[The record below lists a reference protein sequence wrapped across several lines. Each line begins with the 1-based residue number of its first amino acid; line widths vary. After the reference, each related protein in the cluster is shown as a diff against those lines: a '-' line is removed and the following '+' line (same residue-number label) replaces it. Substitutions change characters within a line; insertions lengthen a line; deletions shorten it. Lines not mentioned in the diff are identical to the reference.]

1 VLVANPIA
9 DSTLGDYCVL
19 KYTSIGTFI
28 WSTYYNSPGN
38 LSDQP
43 NSFAVTNGGEIYV
56 TGIYQINFTNHIT
69 TVKFNTNGVLQWARV
84 YNGGGPA
91 DGADDIKLDKLGN
104 IIIVGGSA
112 VNNNLAYGLTIKYLP
127 NGDSAWVRKF
137 SPFPRYSHNSKLAID
152 DSNNIYIAGDYD
164 TNNGD
169 DLILKYN
176 TNGGL
181 IWYTTYDSPQHLGDV
196 GTHIALDSNR
206 NIYVVGTTY
215 IPSSAL
221 NNTLVKLNGN
231 GLTQWSRIFTGFLSL
246 PGQCESP
253 GGVIVTRDGN
263 SIYYSTE
270 CANAQGNGEIAILKY
285 NSLGDS
291 LWLRRYSQGATGGV
305 PIIGPSLKLDKNND
319 IYIAGF
325 INLTSTGDDYLT
337 QKYSPAGVLQWSAT
351 YNGVLVNSNDHAADI
366 IID

>member
-1 VLVANPIA
+1 MNRIICKRLLNSAKIKLVWLSISFFIIYFFICNLQSSLYLFAQQPTQEWVRRFTNGDFASGLSVKLDSIGNVYVLVANPIA
-9 DSTLGDYCVL
+9 DSTLGYYCVL

-221 NNTLVKLNGN
+221 
-231 GLTQWSRIFTGFLSL
+231 
-246 PGQCESP
+246 
-253 GGVIVTRDGN
+253 
-263 SIYYSTE
+263 
-270 CANAQGNGEIAILKY
+270 
-285 NSLGDS
+285 
-291 LWLRRYSQGATGGV
+291 
-305 PIIGPSLKLDKNND
+305 
-319 IYIAGF
+319 
-325 INLTSTGDDYLT
+325 
-337 QKYSPAGVLQWSAT
+337 
-351 YNGVLVNSNDHAADI
+351 
-366 IID
+366 